1 MTSTT
6 STPSAGKTKVAI
18 IGSGN
23 IGTDL
28 MIKVLRGAKHLEMGA
43 MVGIDPDSDGLARAK
58 RMGVQTT
65 HDGVDGLMALPDFDD
80 IDIVFDATSAK
91 AHEANAAKLGPLG
104 KRLIDLTPAA
114 IGPYVIPAVNL
125 EDHLDAPNVNMV
137 TCGGQATIPM
147 VAAVS
152 RVVPVAYAEI
162 VASIASKSA
171 GPGTRANIDEF
182 TETTSAAITQVG
194 GAHRGK
200 AIIILNP
207 AEPPLMMRDTV
218 FALVNAADESTHE
231 QIVAS
236 VEKMVGDVAAYVPGY
251 RLKQKVQISPIPDDQ
266 PVHTLLESGVDR
278 PTHQVSVFLEV
289 EGAAHY
295 LPAYAGNLDI
305 MTSAAVQ
312 MAERIAAN
320 PAASTSAEEALA

>member
-1 MTSTT
+1 MSR
-6 STPSAGKTKVAI
+6 TKVAI

-43 MVGIDPDSDGLARAK
+43 MVGIDPDSDGLARAR

-91 AHEANAAKLGPLG
+91 AHMANAAKLGPLG

-114 IGPYVIPAVNL
+114 VGPYVIPAVNL

-137 TCGGQATIPM
+137 TCGGQATIPV
-147 VAAVS
+147 VAAIAK
-152 RVVPVAYAEI
+152 VVPVAYAEI
-162 VASIASKSA
+162 VASIASLSA

-194 GAHRGK
+194 GAQRGK

-218 FALVNAADESTHE
+218 FALVNAPDESTHE

-236 VEKMVGDVAAYVPGY
+236 VEKMVTDVAAYVPGY
-251 RLKQKVQISPIPDDQ
+251 RLKQQVQISPIPDDQ
-266 PVHTLLESGVDR
+266 PVHTLLESGTER

-312 MAERIAAN
+312 MAERIAA
-320 PAASTSAEEALA
+320 STSAEETLA